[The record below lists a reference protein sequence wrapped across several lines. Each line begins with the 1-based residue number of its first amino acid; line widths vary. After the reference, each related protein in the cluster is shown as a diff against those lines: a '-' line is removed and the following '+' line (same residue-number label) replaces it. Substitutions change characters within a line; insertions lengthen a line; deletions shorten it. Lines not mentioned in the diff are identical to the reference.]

1 MATAAKSRI
10 DVAIQVLQMK
20 STQMPPAKTTALAL
34 PKSAFSHLEE
44 KWQCQF

>member
-10 DVAIQVLQMK
+10 VVAIRALQMK
-20 STQMPPAKTTALAL
+20 STQMPPAKTTGLTL
-34 PKSAFSHLEE
+34 PELAFSHLEE